1 MLAISSTARLI
12 TMSVWRLTE
21 VGGRPTEIVVM
32 IRDGVQY
39 TSPILVPRQ
48 RSNVLYG
55 SMRSIQTFIA
65 MPELGDGYEIH
76 GPFPSMEAL
85 TFYAAGWDAYANDSG
100 WQSVRLRDPR
110 MQRQPSWRQRGIC
123 GSVIHMAAT
132 ARRNT
137 KAGQLQQ
144 LSRRIRS
151 LAVLSRDAASA
162 KRSHGIGSD
171 ALRQARGSAADRDGR
186 RSGATRRYRKG

>member
-1 MLAISSTARLI
+1 
-12 TMSVWRLTE
+12 
-21 VGGRPTEIVVM
+21 M

-100 WQSVRLRDPR
+100 WQSVRLRDPHAA
-110 MQRQPSWRQRGIC
+110 PTIVAPKGELWLGDSYGGHSASEYEGW
-123 GSVIHMAAT
+123 AT
-132 ARRNT
+132 AT
-137 KAGQLQQ
+137 
-144 LSRRIRS
+144 
-151 LAVLSRDAASA
+151 VEP
-162 KRSHGIGSD
+162 
-171 ALRQARGSAADRDGR
+171 ADQEFGR
-186 RSGATRRYRKG
+186 PVS